1 MNPKTPQKRL
11 GRGLSSLIS
20 GDLAHPAAEMR
31 GHIPAPAPAEPRTSA
46 DANLGRPD
54 RPSLISAREST
65 GSPHGAARLA
75 SLPIEAIR
83 TNPLQPRKVFDDA
96 RLAELAESIRS
107 RGTLQP
113 IVVRPADGGYELV
126 AGERRLRASKLA
138 GLTDIPALIR
148 AVADEHLLELALIE
162 NVQRADLN
170 PIERAQA
177 YRLLID
183 KYKLTHDDVARRTGE
198 DRATVSNILRILSLG
213 DFERGAVADGTLSL
227 GHAKALLAIEDA
239 ALRERTA
246 RQAIAEGW
254 SVRRLEQ
261 LGGGGR
267 KAEPAAKEKRP
278 VVANLEERLR
288 AALGVRVSIHES
300 RRRHAGKIVI
310 EYGDLKEFERIVR
323 QIGVEPESD

>member
-1 MNPKTPQKRL
+1 MNPKTPPKRL

-20 GDLAHPAAEMR
+20 GDLAHPVAEIR
-31 GHIPAPAPAEPRTSA
+31 GHIPAAHPADPHSPVQVEA
-46 DANLGRPD
+46 GRPD
-54 RPSLISAREST
+54 RPPLIHARESA
-65 GSPHGAARLA
+65 GAPHGAARLA
-75 SLPIEAIR
+75 SLPIESIR
-83 TNPLQPRKVFDDA
+83 TNPMQPRKVFDDA

-113 IVVRPADGGYELV
+113 IVVRPADSGYELV

-138 GLTDIPALIR
+138 GLSVIPALIR

-177 YRLLID
+177 YRQLIE
-183 KYKLTHDDVARRTGE
+183 KYKLTHDEVARRTGE
-198 DRATVSNILRILSLG
+198 DRATVSNLLRILYLG
-213 DFERGAVADGTLSL
+213 DFERSAIAEGLLTL
-227 GHAKALLAIEDA
+227 GHAKALLSIEDPL
-239 ALRERTA
+239 LRERTA
-246 RQAIAEGW
+246 RHAIAEGW

-261 LGGGGR
+261 LGGQAR
-267 KAEPAAKEKRP
+267 KAEPVVKEKRP
-278 VVANLEERLR
+278 VVASLEDRLR
-288 AALGVRVSIHES
+288 AALGVRVSIRES

-323 QIGVEPESD
+323 QIGVEPEVD